1 MGMPKTFS
9 SYFIA
14 KLFPEFEDVLSNPPK
29 SVECKSKE
37 ENLWQ
42 MREHDLFDI
51 LFVSSM
57 QQLFHLHSTIFLKTE
72 ISIISYKLVFQN
84 RLVKLSNCS
93 EIAIVPIKVL
103 SRVIFPTSTDV
114 TFLIWKHLVSFALSS
129 RTLSPFHMHRGL
141 LWLGTAV
148 TLLLLLTWAS
158 LHLLLLV
165 LFLSQSF
172 FYPLSLS
179 LYIFISLSL
188 SLSLFFFTYLPLSLS
203 FYLAYECWKNWSI
216 KNCHRSV
223 GWWAHMIPRKGLFS
237 LQTGSN
243 ILDIFS
249 AFLFYLF
256 SVSFLLLVNHSYLLI
271 PNPSEG
277 TIFSKSIYLF
287 CKTTKN

>member
-1 MGMPKTFS
+1 MK
-9 SYFIA
+9 
-14 KLFPEFEDVLSNPPK
+14 
-29 SVECKSKE
+29 
-37 ENLWQ
+37 
-42 MREHDLFDI
+42 
-51 LFVSSM
+51 
-57 QQLFHLHSTIFLKTE
+57 LFHLHSTIFLKTE

-114 TFLIWKHLVSFALSS
+114 TFLIWKHLGSFALSS

-158 LHLLLLV
+158 LHLLVLV

-188 SLSLFFFTYLPLSLS
+188 SLSLFFFTSLPL
-203 FYLAYECWKNWSI
+203 
-216 KNCHRSV
+216 
-223 GWWAHMIPRKGLFS
+223 
-237 LQTGSN
+237 
-243 ILDIFS
+243 
-249 AFLFYLF
+249 FLFL
-256 SVSFLLLVNHSYLLI
+256 SCGWTLKEL
-271 PNPSEG
+271 
-277 TIFSKSIYLF
+277 KR
-287 CKTTKN
+287 